1 MFMVAN
7 QFLPM
12 SDLCVKESIGFTQL
26 KSTYVCNLQLIY
38 NYYYCVL
45 DKLQQAAVQY
55 PTL

>member
-12 SDLCVKESIGFTQL
+12 SDLCVKESIGFTQF